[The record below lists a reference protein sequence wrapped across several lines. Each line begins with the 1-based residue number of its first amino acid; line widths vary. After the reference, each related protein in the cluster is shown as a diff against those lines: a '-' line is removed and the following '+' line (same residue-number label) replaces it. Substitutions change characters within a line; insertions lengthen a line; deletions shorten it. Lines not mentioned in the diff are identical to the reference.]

1 MSLHLL
7 LTRFRFDPG
16 PADRHVGQ
24 LLRVC
29 VYSGLHCYTYTHTRA
44 RCAVRVHTTISR
56 TRTYEGREGREGIR
70 CKLHPEMQRLA
81 VVVGRLDNTVA

>member
-16 PADRHVGQ
+16 PADRHAGR
-24 LLRVC
+24 LSRVR
-29 VYSGLHCYTYTHTRA
+29 VWRIAPSHTRRRA
-44 RCAVRVHTTISR
+44 RTQTNDTAHTNVRVGVH
-56 TRTYEGREGREGIR
+56 